1 MGTPMAMPSEGAARV
16 AQPFKDGETGH
27 ILHALVT
34 LFRHGDRLPKQKVG
48 APCQIAELAPTL
60 PTRSPPQV
68 KLDTTDAEVLA
79 LFSMMRGPVTLEK
92 ELKLTAP
99 ADLAVRG
106 TLLLALA

>member
-1 MGTPMAMPSEGAARV
+1 
-16 AQPFKDGETGH
+16 
-27 ILHALVT
+27 
-34 LFRHGDRLPKQKVG
+34 
-48 APCQIAELAPTL
+48 
-60 PTRSPPQV
+60 V

-106 TLLLALA
+106 GTLLLLAAA